1 MKLSFITIANF
12 RSITNA
18 YKIDM
23 SNLTVLLGKNNEG
36 KTNIIRA
43 IKLGMNII
51 QDIEMYYPRHKI
63 MRRLGYDWHEDFP
76 IALQSS
82 RKLKDKKTSIRFD
95 FQLTTEE
102 TTELSARIN
111 SNINCALSIFI
122 CIKEGNQ
129 ISITVPKK
137 GKNAKAI
144 SSKIV
149 PISNYI
155 SEHFLMQ
162 YIPAVRSED
171 DAYNAIIDLVESE
184 LSEIDDEE
192 YKKSLELIVKVQQE
206 KLANLAN
213 RVKQPLKNF
222 LPQIKDISLNLP
234 VSYRGYTSTYIGRR
248 SINFEVDDGA
258 LTSLRNKGDGVK
270 SLATIALLSQVSTTK
285 NRFVIIDEPEN
296 HLHPEAIR
304 YINSVMNE
312 LAKDNQVL
320 ISTHSPIFVNR
331 TSIQSNIIV
340 ENGKAF
346 PAKRVD
352 DIRKVLGVICSDN
365 LIYSDYVIVVEG
377 PTDRNLLTKVLKS
390 NKELANLLTNNVITI
405 RSIGGT
411 HNLQSEIYSLQRYC
425 CNYLILIDY
434 DSAGKEA
441 IKLAKEKLS
450 ITDDCIRYFMKAN
463 KKDTE
468 LEDLFN
474 EEKYKDYLLT
484 NGIDITNG
492 KFKNQAKKWS
502 DKISEI
508 AALSGIDFTKT
519 LEDEFKQ
526 NIQDSITDFSP
537 DFFTEDGYKLLS
549 LIIVK
554 VKSDLK
560 NMSILR

>member
-1 MKLSFITIANF
+1 MLKYSKKKLT
-12 RSITNA
+12 
-18 YKIDM
+18 
-23 SNLTVLLGKNNEG
+23 
-36 KTNIIRA
+36 
-43 IKLGMNII
+43 
-51 QDIEMYYPRHKI
+51 
-63 MRRLGYDWHEDFP
+63 
-76 IALQSS
+76 
-82 RKLKDKKTSIRFD
+82 
-95 FQLTTEE
+95 
-102 TTELSARIN
+102 
-111 SNINCALSIFI
+111 
-122 CIKEGNQ
+122 
-129 ISITVPKK
+129 
-137 GKNAKAI
+137 
-144 SSKIV
+144 
-149 PISNYI
+149 
-155 SEHFLMQ
+155 
-162 YIPAVRSED
+162 
-171 DAYNAIIDLVESE
+171 
-184 LSEIDDEE
+184 
-192 YKKSLELIVKVQQE
+192 
-206 KLANLAN
+206 NLAN

-222 LPQIKDISLNLP
+222 LPQIKDINLNLP

-304 YINSVMNE
+304 YINSVMND

-377 PTDRNLLTKVLKS
+377 PTDRNLLTKVLQS
-390 NKELANLLTNNVITI
+390 DKELANLLTNNVITI

-425 CNYLILIDY
+425 CNYLVLIDY
-434 DSAGKEA
+434 DIAGRNA
-441 IKLAKEKLS
+441 INLAKEKLS
-450 ITDDCIRYFMKAN
+450 ITDDRIRYFMKAN

-474 EEKYKDYLLT
+474 EEKYKEYLRVK
-484 NGIDITNG
+484 GIDITNG

-502 DKISEI
+502 DRINEI
-508 AALSGIDFTKT
+508 ATLSGIDFTET
-519 LEDEFKQ
+519 LENEFKQ
-526 NIQDSITDFSP
+526 KIQDFITDFSP

-549 LIIVK
+549 SIIVK

>member
-1 MKLSFITIANF
+1 MKLSYITIANF

-18 YKIDM
+18 YKIDL

-51 QDIEMYYPRHKI
+51 QDIEMYYPRRKI

-82 RKLKDKKTSIRFD
+82 RKLKHKKTSIRFD
-95 FQLTTEE
+95 FQLAAEE
-102 TTELSARIN
+102 SSELSACIG

-122 CIKEGNQ
+122 CIREGNQ

-144 SSKIV
+144 SSHIV
-149 PISNYI
+149 QISNYI

-206 KLANLAN
+206 KLTNLAN

-222 LPQIKDISLNLP
+222 LPQIKDINLNLP
-234 VSYRGYTSTYIGRR
+234 ASYRGYTSTYIGRR
-248 SINFEVDDGA
+248 SINFDVDDGA

-304 YINSVMNE
+304 YINSVMND

-340 ENGKAF
+340 QDGTAS

-352 DIRKVLGVICSDN
+352 DIRKILGVICSDN

-377 PTDRNLLTKVLKS
+377 PTDRDLLTKVLS
-390 NKELANLLTNNVITI
+390 SDSELANLLTNNVITI

-425 CNYLILIDY
+425 CNYLIIIDY
-434 DSAGKEA
+434 DIAGRDA
-441 IKLAKEKLS
+441 IRLAKEKLS
-450 ITDDCIRYFMKAN
+450 ITDDHIRYFMKAN

-474 EEKYKDYLLT
+474 EEKYKAYLRA
-484 NGIDITNG
+484 NYIDITNG

-502 DKISEI
+502 DKINEI
-508 AALSGIDFTKT
+508 ATLSGIDFTSS
-519 LEDEFKQ
+519 LENEFKTE
-526 NIQDSITDFSP
+526 IQKLITDFNL
-537 DFFTEDGYKLLS
+537 DFFTEDGYNLLS
-549 LIIVK
+549 QIIEK